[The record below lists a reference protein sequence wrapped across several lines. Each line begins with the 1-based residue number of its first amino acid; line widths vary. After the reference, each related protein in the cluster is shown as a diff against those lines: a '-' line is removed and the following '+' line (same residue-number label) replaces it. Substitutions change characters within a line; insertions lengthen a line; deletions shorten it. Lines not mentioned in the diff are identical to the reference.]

1 MKLFYSIIAIF
12 LLGCA
17 QIKYSK
23 SIQRKLPEL
32 GTIGVFEQ
40 YFVKDVL
47 QPKAFVSL
55 DSPVRVKAEKVI
67 VSKRQIFTKKD
78 STSKPLDSTLV
89 TLSIVE
95 PRSIV
100 NQINKDKD
108 LFLYLKNQENFKIIT
123 KTEINFPDILLHKI
137 FSSEELFLNQSET
150 GLLSLR
156 LVTDGKDI
164 GNINFSEGRTVD
176 FHASNFCWGFNKG
189 YKVQLIDIVEHGTGC
204 GENGYLSYSRA
215 EKKAQIKF

>member
-12 LLGCA
+12 LLSCA
-17 QIKYSK
+17 QIQYSK
-23 SIQRKLPEL
+23 STQRKLPEL

-47 QPKAFVSL
+47 QPKAIVSL
-55 DSPVRVKAEKVI
+55 NSPVRVKAEKVI
-67 VSKRQIFTKKD
+67 IRKREIFTKKD
-78 STSKPLDSTLV
+78 STLKPIDSTLV
-89 TLSIVE
+89 SLSIVE
-95 PRSIV
+95 PLSIV
-100 NQINKDKD
+100 NQINEDKE
-108 LFLYLKNQENFKIIT
+108 LFLYIKNQENFKIIT
-123 KTEINFPDILLHKI
+123 KTEVNFPDVVLHKI

-150 GLLSLR
+150 GLLSLH
-156 LVTDGKDI
+156 LVTDGKVI
-164 GNINFSEGRTVD
+164 GNINFSEGRIVD

-204 GENGYLSYSRA
+204 SENGYLSYSRA

>member
-1 MKLFYSIIAIF
+1 M
-12 LLGCA
+12 GCA

-55 DSPVRVKAEKVI
+55 DSPVRVKAEKV
-67 VSKRQIFTKKD
+67 
-78 STSKPLDSTLV
+78 
-89 TLSIVE
+89 IVE